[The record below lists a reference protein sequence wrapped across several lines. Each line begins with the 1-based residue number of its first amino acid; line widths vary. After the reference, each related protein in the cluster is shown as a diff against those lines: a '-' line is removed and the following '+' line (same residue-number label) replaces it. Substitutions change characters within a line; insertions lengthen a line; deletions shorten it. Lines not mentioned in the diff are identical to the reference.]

1 MYQPNPQTPKQEGP
15 VKAVLVVNRTVDAN
29 TIKNNT
35 PTKTSRCNKN
45 YC

>member
-1 MYQPNPQTPKQEGP
+1 VKQYIHLTTQPL
-15 VKAVLVVNRTVDAN
+15 KAVLVVNRTVDAN
-29 TIKNNT
+29 TPKNNT